1 MLRSFVIAAVL
12 LAWTGSAGSGDPVMI
27 RTVTMNGIVGT
38 AYYSTVEQGYRFIG
52 GSPRNGLVAADAPI
66 AVSSLDE
73 AENAVASDPSS
84 MTMPKTSASDQ
95 GQAGGNDEEVQQ
107 GS

>member
-1 MLRSFVIAAVL
+1 MLRSCVIAAAL

-27 RTVTMNGIVGT
+27 RTVTMNGVVGA

-52 GSPRNGLVAADAPI
+52 ESPRNGIEEATI
-66 AVSSLDE
+66 AVSSLD
-73 AENAVASDPSS
+73 AMDDAAPSDPSN
-84 MTMPKTSASDQ
+84 MTMPKTGASDQ
-95 GQAGGNDEEVQQ
+95 GLAGGNDEDAQQ

>member
-1 MLRSFVIAAVL
+1 MLRSCVIAAVL

-27 RTVTMNGIVGT
+27 RTVTMNGIVGA
-38 AYYSTVEQGYRFIG
+38 AYYSTIEQGYRFIG
-52 GSPRNGLVAADAPI
+52 GSPRNAPRAADAPI

-73 AENAVASDPSS
+73 ADNAAG
-84 MTMPKTSASDQ
+84 TSITAVSNADALDQ
-95 GQAGGNDEEVQQ
+95 GLPGGNDEDAQQ